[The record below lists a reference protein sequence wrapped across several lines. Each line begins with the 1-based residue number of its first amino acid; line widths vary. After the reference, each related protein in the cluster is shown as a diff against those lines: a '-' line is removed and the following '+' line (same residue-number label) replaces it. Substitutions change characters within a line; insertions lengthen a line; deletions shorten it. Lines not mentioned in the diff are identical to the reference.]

1 MEVSNEK
8 IITTLASNMASS
20 VGTLQVQLA
29 KSTAVIEALQAE
41 NAALKAELNI
51 RKSEKENQQKGDD
64 KHVNE
69 STHSKQ

>member
-1 MEVSNEK
+1 
-8 IITTLASNMASS
+8 MASS
-20 VGTLQVQLA
+20 IGSLQVQLA
-29 KSTAVIEALQAE
+29 KAEAAVNALQTE

-69 STHSKQ
+69 STNSK